1 MRHLSDLRHFRR
13 GRRAFTV
20 IEIMIVVVAMAILAG
35 IIIPQVGDAVA
46 EAQYTAMLYDSHM
59 LTNAIE
65 RYKVHHFGQPPN
77 NLAGETLMQLGAQT
91 DASGNLGAGPS
102 YPFGPYLLEDIPANP
117 LNGDPRVYA
126 VSEAPPADL
135 QEKTG
140 WLYHVPTGQIWGG
153 EKRRRPSL

>member
-1 MRHLSDLRHFRR
+1 
-13 GRRAFTV
+13 
-20 IEIMIVVVAMAILAG
+20 MIVVVAMAILAG

-46 EAQYTAMLYDSHM
+46 DAQYTAMLYDAHM

-77 NLAGETLMQLGAQT
+77 NLTNDTLLQLRAQT
-91 DASGNLGAGPS
+91 DASGNIGPGPG

-117 LNGDPRVYA
+117 LNGDARVYA
-126 VSEAPPADL
+126 VAEAPPGGL

-140 WLYHVPTGQIWGG
+140 WLYHIPTGQIWGG
-153 EKRRRPSL
+153 EKRNRHSF